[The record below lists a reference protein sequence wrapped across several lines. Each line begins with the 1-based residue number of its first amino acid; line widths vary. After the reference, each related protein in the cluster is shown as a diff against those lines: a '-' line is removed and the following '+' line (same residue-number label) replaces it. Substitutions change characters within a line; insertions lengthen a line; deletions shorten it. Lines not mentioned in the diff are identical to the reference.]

1 MKNYVEVQTR
11 AVQQNAMEISGF
23 CCTVVAPKISECA
36 KAYIMKYLY

>member
-23 CCTVVAPKISECA
+23 CCTFVAPKSIKCA
-36 KAYIMKYLY
+36 KA